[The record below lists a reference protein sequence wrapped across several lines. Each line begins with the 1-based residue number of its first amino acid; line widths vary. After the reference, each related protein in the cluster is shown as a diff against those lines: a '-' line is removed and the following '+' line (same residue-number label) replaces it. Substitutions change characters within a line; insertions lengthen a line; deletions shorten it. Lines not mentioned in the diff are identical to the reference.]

1 MNLFMKFL
9 ENQTVQ
15 AWIAPIIVTI
25 IITLGGYAINVFRR
39 KRQAEKNINTYSAAE
54 DKLLESLMPFFIQE
68 INLDKSLI
76 LDVRKAIIREYGL
89 DEDKFITIDEIKNT
103 LVLNILKTS
112 FIKEEDK
119 KRIVEGVYKTFDS
132 FKFNV
137 EEDGGNIENYVNIK
151 EKEIQRYQNKLIY
164 ILTAMSIIGLILWL
178 TLRTVEMS
186 GEIELPMGKPGLI
199 VLVVLISLLTVFTS
213 SVGDVVIEVNKKIM
227 EYEIKKKASRLKKIK
242 DEIIKKHKE

>member
-1 MNLFMKFL
+1 MNLFMNFL

-39 KRQAEKNINTYSAAE
+39 KRQAEKSINTYSAAE

-76 LDVRKAIIREYGL
+76 LDVRKAIVREYGL
-89 DEDKFITIDEIKNT
+89 DEDKFITIDEIRNT
-103 LVLNILKTS
+103 VVLNILKTS

-119 KRIVEGVYKTFDS
+119 KRLVEGVYNTFDS

-137 EEDGGNIENYVNIK
+137 EEEGVNVESYVNIK
-151 EKEIQRYQNKLIY
+151 EKEIQRYKNKLVY
-164 ILTAMSIIGLILWL
+164 TLSAMLAIGLILWL
-178 TLRTVEMS
+178 TLISLEMS
-186 GEIELPMGKPGLI
+186 GEIELPIGKSGLI
-199 VLVVLISLLTVFTS
+199 LLVIFISLLTVF
-213 SVGDVVIEVNKKIM
+213 VVLLEEVVIEVNNKIM
-227 EYEIKKKASRLKKIK
+227 KYKIK
-242 DEIIKKHKE
+242 GKERSFNKIND